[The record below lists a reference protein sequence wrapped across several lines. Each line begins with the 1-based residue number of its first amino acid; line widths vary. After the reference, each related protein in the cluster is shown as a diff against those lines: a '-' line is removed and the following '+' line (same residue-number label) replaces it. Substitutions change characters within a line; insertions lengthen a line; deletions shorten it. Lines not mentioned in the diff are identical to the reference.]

1 MSGGQL
7 VEQSTHTMD
16 LVRYPCGDIT
26 RLYADMKLLLVNDIP
41 DLDIPD
47 VGAIQFVLDSG
58 AVGHMQTGFIQFDHR
73 SGIEIMG
80 RISVVLTEPRS
91 IVDKE
96 KEVVYRS
103 KTDFYKNLTNAFIDA
118 IRSNDPSLVLATYE
132 DGFKTLEVT
141 LAANES
147 AETGQ
152 PVTIQP

>member
-1 MSGGQL
+1 
-7 VEQSTHTMD
+7 MD
-16 LVRYPCGDIT
+16 LVRYLCGDIT
-26 RLYADMKLLLVNDIP
+26 RLYADMKLLLVDDIP

-80 RISVVLTEPRS
+80 RDFRVVLDGTTLS
-91 IVDKE
+91 IVEKE
-96 KEVVYRS
+96 KEIVYRS
-103 KTDFYKNLTNAFIDA
+103 KTDFYKNLTNALIDA
-118 IRSNDPSLVLATYE
+118 IRNNDPSLVLASYE

-147 AETGQ
+147 AETGK
-152 PVTIQP
+152 PVILQA